1 MTSGAERVLVL
12 GGTGF
17 LGSHLVER
25 LAEAGTPVRV
35 ATGRGRWPWGPLPRG
50 VETTR
55 FDVGEVTAP
64 RDWDA
69 LIEGSP
75 RIVNLAGVLQ
85 RPGLPGDLY
94 RRVHVDG
101 PRHLQ
106 WAVAR
111 AGKPRR
117 IVHVSTTGV
126 LGPTGPEPLAEEAP
140 PRPVTV
146 YERTKA
152 EGERVALAGRGPG
165 LEVVVVRPGLVYGER
180 DLHLLGLWRSIASGT
195 FRTISGGR
203 ARWQPVHVDDVGR
216 ALARALTAPGL
227 DGEVFHVAGKDAV
240 PLGELAARIA
250 RRLGTHVRGPDLPL
264 PLALV
269 AGLGLE
275 TLLLPFGIEPP
286 LSRARVRTLTEDRL
300 YRIDRVRE
308 RLGLTPEVDLDA
320 GLDRTHAWYRDHGH
334 L

>member
-1 MTSGAERVLVL
+1 MTSQAERVLVL

-25 LAEAGTPVRV
+25 LARAGTPVRV
-35 ATGRGRWPWGPLPRG
+35 ASARGRWPWGAPPPG

-55 FDVGEVTAP
+55 FDVGTVVAP
-64 RDWDA
+64 LDWDA

-85 RPGLPGDLY
+85 RPGLPDDLY

-126 LGPTGPEPLAEEAP
+126 LGPTGPQPRPEDAP
-140 PRPVTV
+140 PHPITV

-152 EGERVALAGRGPG
+152 EGEHAARDGRRPG
-165 LEVVVVRPGLVYGER
+165 MEVVVVRPGLVYGER
-180 DLHLLGLWRSIASGT
+180 DLHLLGLWRAIASGT
-195 FRTISGGR
+195 FRTIAGGR
-203 ARWQPVHVDDVGR
+203 ARWQPIHVDDVSR
-216 ALARALTAPGL
+216 ALQRALDAPGV
-227 DGEVFHVAGKDAV
+227 DGEIFQVAGGEAV
-240 PLGELAARIA
+240 SVGELAARIA
-250 RRLGTHVRGPDLPL
+250 RLLRVPVKGPSLPL
-264 PLALV
+264 PLALAAGV
-269 AGLGLE
+269 ALE
-275 TLLLPFGIEPP
+275 GLLLPFGIEPP

-300 YRIDRVRE
+300 YGTERIRE
-308 RLGLTPEVDLDA
+308 VLGLVPEVDLDA
-320 GLDRTHAWYRDHGH
+320 GLERTHAWYRSHGH

>member
-1 MTSGAERVLVL
+1 MTAGSERVLVL

-25 LAEAGTPVRV
+25 LARAGTPVRV
-35 ATGRGRWPWGPLPRG
+35 VSARARWPWGALPPG
-50 VETTR
+50 VESTR

-69 LIEGSP
+69 LIEGSS

-85 RPGLPGDLY
+85 RPGLPRDLY
-94 RRVHVDG
+94 RRVHVEA
-101 PRHLQ
+101 PRHLLA
-106 WAVAR
+106 AVAR

-126 LGPTGPEPLAEEAP
+126 LGPTGPEPLAEDAP

-152 EGERVALAGRGPG
+152 EGERVVREARGAG
-165 LEVVVVRPGLVYGER
+165 LERVVVRPGLVYGER
-180 DLHLLGLWRSIASGT
+180 DLHLLGLWRAVASGT
-195 FRTISGGR
+195 FRTIAGGR
-203 ARWQPVHVDDVGR
+203 ARWQPVHVDDV
-216 ALARALTAPGL
+216 ARALEAALAAPGL
-227 DGEVFHVAGKDAV
+227 DGEVFHVAGNEVV
-240 PLGELAARIA
+240 PLGELAAEIA
-250 RRLGTHVRGPDLPL
+250 RRLGTHVKGPGLPL
-264 PLALV
+264 PLALA
-269 AGLGLE
+269 AGVGLE
-275 TLLLPFGIEPP
+275 ALLLPFGIEPP

-308 RLGLTPEVDLDA
+308 VLGLTPEVSLDA
-320 GLDRTHAWYRDHGH
+320 GLDRTHAWYRGHGH